1 MSETKLSGIEAA
13 VEKSQSLAAVYTT
26 TTEIAFIRSLFRV
39 GKAKPLD
46 MINAYRAALEKRDNW
61 TGINRGEVFA
71 YIDRILANAGAS
83 K

>member
-26 TTEIAFIRSLFRV
+26 TTEIAFIKALFFA

-46 MINAYRAALEKRDNW
+46 RVRAYRSALEKRDNW
-61 TGINRGEVFA
+61 TGINRAEVFA
-71 YIDRILANAGAS
+71 YIDRLLVNAGRS